1 MKPRKLAAFLLAVL
15 FAALGT
21 LLLSSCAGVGTP
33 RFTLETDYGR
43 FSYELPEL
51 KGLKK

>member
-1 MKPRKLAAFLLAVL
+1 MKTRNLAAAILIAI

-33 RFTLETDYGR
+33 RFCVETEYGK
-43 FSYELPEL
+43 FCYELPEL
-51 KGLKK
+51 KGLQK